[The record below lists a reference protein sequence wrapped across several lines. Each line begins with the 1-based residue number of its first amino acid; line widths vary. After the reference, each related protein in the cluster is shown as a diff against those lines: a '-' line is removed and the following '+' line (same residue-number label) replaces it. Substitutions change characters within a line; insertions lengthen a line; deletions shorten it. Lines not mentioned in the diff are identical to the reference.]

1 MPRRKV
7 MEAALLKHKMYT
19 APHLRKPA
27 ADDAGSRMEIRV
39 NNGMNHI
46 SQTGIINKC
55 AHTAV
60 AVVTSEFCST
70 RNRISDRLW

>member
-27 ADDAGSRMEIRV
+27 ADDAGSRMEIRIT
-39 NNGMNHI
+39 NGMN

-60 AVVTSEFCST
+60 ALVTSEFCST
-70 RNRISDRLW
+70 RNRISDMLW

>member
-1 MPRRKV
+1 MPRRKL

-27 ADDAGSRMEIRV
+27 ADDAGSRMEIRIT
-39 NNGMNHI
+39 NGMN

-60 AVVTSEFCST
+60 ALVTSEFCST
-70 RNRISDRLW
+70 RNRISDMLW